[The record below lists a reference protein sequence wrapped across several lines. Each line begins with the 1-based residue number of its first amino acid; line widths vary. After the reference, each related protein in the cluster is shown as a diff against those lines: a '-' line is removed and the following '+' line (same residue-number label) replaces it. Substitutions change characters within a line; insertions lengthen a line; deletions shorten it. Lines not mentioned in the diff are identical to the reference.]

1 MAYER
6 VPDRVASLA
15 LPPKRHIPRCLS
27 IKARILSHRYLPPL
41 STSVPDSA
49 GRHGRSLTLASEKK
63 RAPAS
68 ASQTASDFAVPG
80 EAQPI
85 SDPGL
90 AAAWSDPLQDRAAFA
105 RFVGQLL
112 ENRRAHPEE
121 WEHRSLVDFLEALQM
136 EALNAATQY
145 AADQAPNRLEAPKAS
160 WRHFADLLLQAR
172 GGQ

>member
-1 MAYER
+1 M
-6 VPDRVASLA
+6 S
-15 LPPKRHIPRCLS
+15 K
-27 IKARILSHRYLPPL
+27 
-41 STSVPDSA
+41 STPDSA
-49 GRHGRSLTLASEKK
+49 SRQDAVATAERLGSNPSLSTK
-63 RAPAS
+63 RAS
-68 ASQTASDFAVPG
+68 APSVPSDFAVPG

-90 AAAWSDPLQDRAAFA
+90 ASAWSDPLQDRAAFA

-121 WEHRSLVDFLEALQM
+121 WEHRSLVDFLEALQI
-136 EALNAATQY
+136 ESLNAATQY
-145 AADQAPNRLEAPKAS
+145 AADQAPNNLEAPKAS

>member
-1 MAYER
+1 
-6 VPDRVASLA
+6 
-15 LPPKRHIPRCLS
+15 
-27 IKARILSHRYLPPL
+27 L
-41 STSVPDSA
+41 STRNSHSA
-49 GRHGRSLTLASEKK
+49 
-63 RAPAS
+63 APAQTRPSEQKPRHTPAASPHSS
-68 ASQTASDFAVPG
+68 AADADSGVSESRAKPKAPESFAVPG

-90 AAAWSDPLQDRAAFA
+90 AAAWSDPLEDRAAFA

-121 WEHRSLVDFLEALQM
+121 WEHRSLMDFLEALQI

-145 AADQAPNRLEAPKAS
+145 AADQAPDNLQAPKAS